1 MLAGMILVIVAWPT
15 LGSQPEPSHSADR
28 LPTIGTIATDPIKIT
43 VWTNRP
49 SGETFKAGD
58 RVIIYFKA
66 DRQCYVTVVNISKA
80 GDVAILFPNRES
92 PHNLVQADEQYT
104 LFGEKSNA
112 RLLMGKGL
120 SEAKTVFY
128 ASSKPVP
135 LDPLKIPTNQLV
147 IRIPHSSESELE
159 LLAER
164 IGEVAVEPGYNR
176 VLLKVRG
183 DSDETQDLR
192 LMGKH
197 LPERVPSKSES
208 DPPETIT
215 GAQGVK
221 PRPDR

>member
-1 MLAGMILVIVAWPT
+1 MLLVILAWPV
-15 LGSQPEPSHSADR
+15 LGSQTEPSDTAGR
-28 LPTIGTIATDPIKIT
+28 LPTIGTIGPDPINIT

-92 PHNLVQADEQYT
+92 PDNLVQANQQYT

-112 RLLMGKGL
+112 RLVMGRGL
-120 SEAKTVFY
+120 TEAKTVFY

-135 LDPLKIPTNQLV
+135 LDPLRIPASQLV
-147 IRIPHSSESELE
+147 IRIPHSSESDLK

-164 IGEVAVEPGYNR
+164 IGEMAHRPGYNR
-176 VLLKVRG
+176 VLLKVKG
-183 DSDETQDLR
+183 DSDETPDLK
-192 LMGKH
+192 LMGKDLH
-197 LPERVPSKSES
+197 ERVPSKSES